1 MLSPYQLQENDE
13 NSYEFITNQGIQYAV
28 YFLDYS
34 YMFSDYPLIA
44 DKIYSFNIDVVE
56 GNWDDA
62 STDEK
67 IGVTIVEIFRLFFER
82 IKNVAVYVCDSTD
95 DRHLARKRKFD
106 WWFWKYSDGT
116 ILKEDGIAVIE
127 DVEIL
132 NSLLVHKSNPKLT
145 DIILAYKSINE
156 RANDK

>member
-1 MLSPYQLQENDE
+1 MLSPYQLLENDA
-13 NSYEFITNQGIQYAV
+13 NSYEFTTSRGIRYAV

-34 YMFSDYPLIA
+34 YMFADYPAIA
-44 DKIYSFNIDVVE
+44 ESIYTFNIDVTD

-62 STDEK
+62 ATDES
-67 IGVTIVEIFRLFFER
+67 IGVTIVEIFRLFFDR
-82 IKNVAVYVCDSTD
+82 IKNVAVYVCDSSD
-95 DRHLARKRKFD
+95 YRHLARKRKFD
-106 WWFWKYSDGT
+106 WWFWKYSDGA

-132 NSLLVHKSNPKLT
+132 NSLLIHKSNPNLT
-145 DIILAYKSINE
+145 AIILAYKTLNE

>member
-1 MLSPYQLQENDE
+1 
-13 NSYEFITNQGIQYAV
+13 
-28 YFLDYS
+28 
-34 YMFSDYPLIA
+34 MFSDYPLIA
-44 DKIYSFNIDVVE
+44 DNIYSFNIDVVE
-56 GNWDDA
+56 GNWDYT

-67 IGVTIVEIFRLFFER
+67 IGVTIVEIFRLFFESV
-82 IKNVAVYVCDSTD
+82 KNVAVYVCDSTD

-106 WWFWKYSDGT
+106 WWFWKYSDGS

-132 NSLLVHKSNPKLT
+132 NSLLIHKSNPNLT
-145 DIILAYKSINE
+145 EIILAYKTINE